1 MAPKRLALL
10 VLAVGLGGCS
20 GSSDPLVLLPD
31 NLRAEVA
38 AQRAAEAQGKP
49 GPAAGELKP
58 SVSPDQLAEIGRPDA
73 KAGMNS
79 GTPAPLPA
87 PVAAAPG
94 PRPAPVEAI
103 AAANSSPP
111 PPKGTTI
118 QDILARART
127 TDPGPP
133 RGGPFVPAPAGVAP
147 AAGSAPEPPADD
159 GEETPRARL
168 APATSVAQATN
179 KAAGPTQLA
188 NIPRVQ
194 ATEKKPIDSGFKV
207 AFAPGATTLAP
218 AEQMKLALA
227 TAKAGLP
234 SAGRVTLLL
243 GPASSDSSLERFQ
256 LARRRGEVVAAM
268 LPQGSEIVQDYK
280 PELPADAV
288 WVVFGERYA
297 SEAKR

>member
-38 AQRAAEAQGKP
+38 AQRAAGAQGKP
-49 GPAAGELKP
+49 GPAAGELRP
-58 SVSPDQLAEIGRPDA
+58 SISPDQVAEIARPDA
-73 KAGMNS
+73 KASLNP
-79 GTPAPLPA
+79 GTSAPPPG
-87 PVAAAPG
+87 PVAAASG
-94 PRPAPVEAI
+94 PRPAPEPI

-111 PPKGTTI
+111 PPKGMTV

-127 TDPGPP
+127 GDPGSPQ
-133 RGGPFVPAPAGVAP
+133 GGPFVPAPAGIAP
-147 AAGSAPEPPADD
+147 GPGSAPEPPADD

-168 APATSVAQATN
+168 APATAIAQATN
-179 KAAGPTQLA
+179 KAAAPTQLA

-207 AFAPGATTLAP
+207 AFTPGATTLAP

-234 SAGRVTLLL
+234 ATGRVTLLL

-256 LARRRGEVVAAM
+256 LARRRGEVVAAL
-268 LPQGSEIVQDYK
+268 LPRGSEIVQDYK